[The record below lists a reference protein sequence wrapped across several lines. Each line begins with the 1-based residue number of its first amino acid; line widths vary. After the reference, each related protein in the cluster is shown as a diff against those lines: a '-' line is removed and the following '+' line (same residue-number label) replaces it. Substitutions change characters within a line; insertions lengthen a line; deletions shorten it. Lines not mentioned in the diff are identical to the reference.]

1 MSLFRPTALKY
12 IRNLGCAA
20 GLILGLL
27 SLWSASAMAS
37 NAGSDAAA
45 CPNQIFSQ
53 PFEEFGDSNYY
64 TLVEGSEFNGGA
76 EGWQLSNGAAVVDGI
91 RPDGSF
97 GGVLSLPAGAVA
109 VSPAVC
115 VTLDYPKARTWVDAV
130 EGGGGVT
137 VRVVYPSKPNGVAT
151 GRLRDKDENGWTLSK
166 QFNVKPQL
174 EGGGGQEGVREV
186 RFVYANNSSG
196 DYNVW
201 GLFVD
206 PRMR

>member
-27 SLWSASAMAS
+27 SLWSASAMA
-37 NAGSDAAA
+37 NTAGSGSAA

-76 EGWQLSNGAAVVDGI
+76 EGWQLSDGAAVVDGI
-91 RPDGSF
+91 RPDGSA
-97 GGVLSLPAGAVA
+97 GGVLNLPAGAVA

-130 EGGGGVT
+130 EGAGGVT
-137 VRVVYPSKPNGVAT
+137 VRVVYPGKPDGVGT
-151 GRLRDKDENGWTLSK
+151 GRLRDKDESGWTLSR

-174 EGGGGQEGVREV
+174 IGGEVGEV
-186 RFVYANNSSG
+186 RFVYSNNSSG
-196 DYNVW
+196 SYNVW